1 MRRRSSGSA
10 FAIIAGSVLLLAG
23 GIVMRWRA
31 AGEPAPRPRAVPP
44 AGPSAV
50 SAVSKESAPD
60 GTPAADRPAGAP
72 TGQEG
77 AVGQEDPL
85 ADDPVSHG
93 TWEALDLNAVRA
105 AMPNN
110 IYWAM
115 AAPTKDPDL
124 LKWREDERDRWN
136 VEYGKVLSNTATAE
150 EIDAYFAERK
160 RLSDDYLEFVV
171 HVLTNY
177 SGAIPREGVS
187 MLKLAGEL
195 HAARLE
201 EMPRQQAEA
210 HARRE
215 AHEAARRAWLE
226 EQKAFQDDPSEQP

>member
-1 MRRRSSGSA
+1 MSGRSSGSA
-10 FAIIAGSVLLLAG
+10 LAIIAGSVLLLAA
-23 GIVMRWRA
+23 GIFMRWRGA
-31 AGEPAPRPRAVPP
+31 EEPVTRQRAVPP
-44 AGPSAV
+44 TASPSRQAEDTTIPYGPADDQ
-50 SAVSKESAPD
+50 AASAP
-60 GTPAADRPAGAP
+60 AGRQAGSGEP
-72 TGQEG
+72 G
-77 AVGQEDPL
+77 DL
-85 ADDPVSHG
+85 ADDPAPHG
-93 TWEALDLNAVRA
+93 TWEALDMDAIRA

-171 HVLTNY
+171 HVLANY

-201 EMPRQQAEA
+201 EMPRQLAEA

-226 EQKAFQDDPSEQP
+226 DQKAFQDPPSETP

>member
-1 MRRRSSGSA
+1 MSRQSSGSA
-10 FAIIAGSVLLLAG
+10 FAIIAGSVLLLVG

-31 AGEPAPRPRAVPP
+31 ADEPAPPPRTV
-44 AGPSAV
+44 
-50 SAVSKESAPD
+50 
-60 GTPAADRPAGAP
+60 PAAPAGAGSKEAAP
-72 TGQEG
+72 VDAPAGDRSAPAPIARKDRAAEP
-77 AVGQEDPL
+77 ADPL
-85 ADDPVSHG
+85 AEEPVPHG
-93 TWEALDLNAVRA
+93 TWDALDMDAVRA

-110 IYWAM
+110 VYWAM

-124 LKWREDERDRWN
+124 LKWREDERARWN

-171 HVLTNY
+171 HVLANY

-201 EMPRQQAEA
+201 EMPRHQAEA

-226 EQKAFQDDPSEQP
+226 EQKAFQDVPSETP

>member
-1 MRRRSSGSA
+1 MRGRSGSA
-10 FAIIAGSVLLLAG
+10 LAIIAGSILLLAA
-23 GIVMRWRA
+23 GIFMRWRGSDA
-31 AGEPAPRPRAVPP
+31 PVPRPRPVPSADAPSSGAKESATAEVPPGDRAARGPSAPQVGAGEP
-44 AGPSAV
+44 
-50 SAVSKESAPD
+50 D
-60 GTPAADRPAGAP
+60 DL
-72 TGQEG
+72 
-77 AVGQEDPL
+77 L
-85 ADDPVSHG
+85 ADDPASHG
-93 TWEALDLNAVRA
+93 TWEALDLDAVRA

-110 IYWAM
+110 VYWAM

-124 LKWREDERDRWN
+124 LQWREEQRKRWN

-150 EIDAYFAERK
+150 EVDAYFAERK

-171 HVLTNY
+171 HVLANY
-177 SGAIPREGVS
+177 SGAIPREGVA

-201 EMPRQQAEA
+201 EMPRHLAEA

-226 EQKAFQDDPSEQP
+226 EQESFQDAPSETP

>member
-1 MRRRSSGSA
+1 MSARSSGSA
-10 FAIIAGSVLLLAG
+10 LAIIAGSVLLLAA
-23 GIVMRWRA
+23 GIFMRWRA
-31 AGEPAPRPRAVPP
+31 ADEPLSRPRPAPP
-44 AGPSAV
+44 AGVPGTAAEETTTPEAAPDALAARVPSARR
-50 SAVSKESAPD
+50 EAPGEPGD
-60 GTPAADRPAGAP
+60 L
-72 TGQEG
+72 
-77 AVGQEDPL
+77 L
-85 ADDPVSHG
+85 ADDPASHG
-93 TWEALDLNAVRA
+93 TWEALDMAAIRA

-110 IYWAM
+110 VYWAM

-124 LKWREDERDRWN
+124 LRWREEQRERWN

-150 EIDAYFAERK
+150 EVDAYFAERK

-171 HVLTNY
+171 HVLANY
-177 SGAIPREGVS
+177 SGAIPREGVA

-201 EMPRQQAEA
+201 EMPRQLAEA

-226 EQKAFQDDPSEQP
+226 EQKAFQDAPSETP

>member
-1 MRRRSSGSA
+1 MSGRSSGSA
-10 FAIIAGSVLLLAG
+10 LAIIAGSVLLLAA
-23 GIVMRWRA
+23 GIFMRWRGA
-31 AGEPAPRPRAVPP
+31 EEPVTRRRAL
-44 AGPSAV
+44 S
-50 SAVSKESAPD
+50 
-60 GTPAADRPAGAP
+60 PAASPSPATEETATPEVPSSDRAARAP
-72 TGQEG
+72 SPRNEG
-77 AVGQEDPL
+77 AGDPGDLL
-85 ADDPVSHG
+85 ADDPASHG
-93 TWEALDLNAVRA
+93 TWEALDMDAIRA

-124 LKWREDERDRWN
+124 LKWREDERARWN

-171 HVLTNY
+171 HVLANY
-177 SGAIPREGVS
+177 SGAIPREGVA

-201 EMPRQQAEA
+201 EMPRQLAEA

-226 EQKAFQDDPSEQP
+226 DQKAFQDAPSETP

>member
-1 MRRRSSGSA
+1 MRRGSSGSA
-10 FAIIAGSVLLLAG
+10 FAIIAGSVLLLVG

-31 AGEPAPRPRAVPP
+31 ADEPAPRPRAVP
-44 AGPSAV
+44 
-50 SAVSKESAPD
+50 
-60 GTPAADRPAGAP
+60 AAPAGAGSEEAAP
-72 TGQEG
+72 VDAPSG
-77 AVGQEDPL
+77 APAQIARKDRAAEPADPL
-85 ADDPVSHG
+85 AEEPVPHG
-93 TWEALDLNAVRA
+93 TWDALDMDAVRA

-110 IYWAM
+110 VYWAM

-124 LKWREDERDRWN
+124 LKWREEERARWN

-226 EQKAFQDDPSEQP
+226 EQKAFQDGPSETP